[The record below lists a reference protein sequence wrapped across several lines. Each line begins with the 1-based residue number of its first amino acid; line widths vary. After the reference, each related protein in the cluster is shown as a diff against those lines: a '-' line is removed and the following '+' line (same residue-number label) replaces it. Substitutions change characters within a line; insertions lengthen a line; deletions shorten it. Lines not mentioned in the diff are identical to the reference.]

1 MPPVREGEEGAGSGR
16 RGAVRWER
24 GRVRGRERG
33 AVLCA
38 VAGGEGESLGERGRG
53 SRARA
58 QSLGGEGVA
67 LGRRRSG
74 EWSEERRESGVSR
87 VSDFVYI
94 LVMVVGWCGLA
105 GWA

>member
-1 MPPVREGEEGAGSGR
+1 M
-16 RGAVRWER
+16 
-24 GRVRGRERG
+24 RGRERG
-33 AVLCA
+33 AVLCD

>member
-1 MPPVREGEEGAGSGR
+1 M
-16 RGAVRWER
+16 
-24 GRVRGRERG
+24 RGRERG

-38 VAGGEGESLGERGRG
+38 VAGGEGESLGEKGRG

-67 LGRRRSG
+67 LERRRFG
-74 EWSEERRESGVSR
+74 EWSEERREGGVSR